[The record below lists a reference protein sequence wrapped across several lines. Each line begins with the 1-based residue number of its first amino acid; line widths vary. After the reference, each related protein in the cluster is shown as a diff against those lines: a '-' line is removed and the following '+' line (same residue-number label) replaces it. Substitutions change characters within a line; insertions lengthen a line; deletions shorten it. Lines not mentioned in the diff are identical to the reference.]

1 MLRTLAAT
9 AALLALTVSAAQ
21 AGTWPEESVHVAFGD
36 LNLSKPDDAKTLAD
50 RLQAAATKVCL
61 NTNGD
66 ATGHA
71 TLAAQNGMQA
81 CVDSAI
87 NVAMLRIEKSLTQH
101 VRANL
106 ISNKQ
111 ASLN

>member
-1 MLRTLAAT
+1 MLRTLAA
-9 AALLALTVSAAQ
+9 AALLILTVSAAQ
-21 AGTWPEESVHVAFGD
+21 AGTWPEESVHVAYGD
-36 LNLSKPDDAKTLAD
+36 LNLSKPADAKTLAD
-50 RLQAAATKVCL
+50 RLQAAATRVCL

-66 ATGHA
+66 VSGHA

-81 CVDSAI
+81 CVDNAI
-87 NVAMLRIEKSLTQH
+87 DVAMLRIEKNLSQH